1 MLLSLDASL
10 SYFSWCLQHQN
21 QILAQ
26 DHLRLAHYESLPL
39 YLKAELE
46 KLNLSPLHIDRLAII
61 HGPGN
66 YTGLRASLALVRTWH
81 MLYGTPVVCKNRLE
95 TLLHVISLDT
105 DKEIMVSQSVR
116 MNEFFILKGKRNAN
130 QPVQITQPLLKISA
144 TVWSEQAEG
153 LSVYG
158 DAPEGELPASDI
170 QDHWQHLAPVLATW
184 AAQENP
190 VDSLIDISPLY
201 TRQAVQK
208 K

>member
-10 SYFSWCLQHQN
+10 SHFSWCLQHQN

-26 DHLRLAHYESLPL
+26 DHLRLSHYESLPL
-39 YLKAELE
+39 YLKAELK
-46 KLNLSPLHIDRLAII
+46 KLSISPLQIDRLAVIY
-61 HGPGN
+61 GPGN

-95 TLLHVISLDT
+95 TLLYVASLDT
-105 DKEIMVSQSVR
+105 HKEIMVSQSVR
-116 MNEFFILKGKRNAN
+116 MNEFFILKGKRNTE
-130 QPVQITQPLLKISA
+130 QSVEITQALLKIPA
-144 TVWSEQAEG
+144 AVWSEQAEG

-158 DAPEGELPASDI
+158 DAPEGELPVSNI
-170 QDHWQHLAPVLATW
+170 QAHWQHLAPVLATW

-190 VDSLIDISPLY
+190 VDSLIDILPLY